1 MVVTHSQVDALNRFL
16 GTTVGREKACRF
28 VQYFSRFYVFY
39 LLRSG
44 ATKETIQRWSDLKSH
59 ISNGR
64 KFFRLLKPIEFAQT
78 GVKSLTIQDEVLR
91 STAVI
96 KQAGMFFYY
105 CSEALVL
112 ANAIKF
118 YKFEQIKK
126 ITEFGWKC
134 WFVALAASI
143 LSGLYKLKRAA
154 VHEKMLKKGRQIEKD
169 SVILKEDEKKLVKEK
184 HATLYQLLQDSVD
197 ILIPIGSLG
206 WIPLD
211 EGFLGLAGMTT
222 SLLAVNTQWKKVNP
236 N

>member
-1 MVVTHSQVDALNRFL
+1 MPISNAQIDALNRFL
-16 GTTVGREKACRF
+16 ATTVGREKACRF

-39 LLRSG
+39 LLRTG
-44 ATKETIQRWSDLKSH
+44 ATKETVQRWNDLKSH

-64 KFFRLLKPIEFAQT
+64 KFFRLLKPIEFAQS
-78 GVKSLTIQDEVLR
+78 GIKSLAVQDEVLR
-91 STAVI
+91 STAVV
-96 KQAGMFFYY
+96 KQFGMFFYY

-126 ITEFGWKC
+126 ISDFGLKC

-143 LSGLYKLKRAA
+143 LSSLYKLKRAGIT
-154 VHEKMLKKGRQIEKD
+154 ERMLQKSRTVEKD
-169 SVILKEDEKKLVKEK
+169 SVALKKEETALAKEK
-184 HATLYQLLQDSVD
+184 HTTLYQLVQDSVD
-197 ILIPIGSLG
+197 ILIPIGGLG
-206 WIPLD
+206 WVPFD
-211 EGFLGLAGMTT
+211 EGILGLAGMTT